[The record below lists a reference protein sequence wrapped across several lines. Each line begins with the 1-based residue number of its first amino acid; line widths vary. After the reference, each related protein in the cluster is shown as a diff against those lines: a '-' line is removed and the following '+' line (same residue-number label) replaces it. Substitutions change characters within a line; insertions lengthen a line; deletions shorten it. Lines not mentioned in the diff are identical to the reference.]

1 MVRILI
7 IKLKYALLNF
17 REMSET
23 PKVNILK
30 VLLFIGYKKNISDI
44 VYNCMITS
52 II

>member
-23 PKVNILK
+23 PKVNIFYSLAIK
-30 VLLFIGYKKNISDI
+30 KILVTLFTIA
-44 VYNCMITS
+44 
-52 II
+52 